1 MNPRRLYS
9 LLFTLG
15 VPLIL
20 LRLWWRGRKAP
31 AYRKR
36 ILERFGFFAP
46 LPPGPTLWLHTVSV
60 GEFIAAQPLIRALRT
75 RYHEHQILITTM
87 TPTGAERVR
96 AAYGDEV
103 FHRYIPYDLP
113 GAVERFLVRTHPD
126 LGVVME
132 TEVWPNLYHAC
143 RSHHVPLVLVNARM
157 SERSARGYA
166 RFATL
171 ARDTLRC
178 LSAIAA
184 QGTIDRD
191 RLMALGA
198 FAERIS
204 VTGSIKYDLEIP
216 ADLQQRATQL
226 RQSLGGSR
234 PIWIAA
240 STHAGEDEIVLEAF
254 AKVGERVP
262 TALLILVPRHPERFD
277 SVQALCH
284 SRGFFTVRRTEGRD
298 CERKTQVFIG
308 DTLGELM
315 LFYACADVAF
325 VGGSL
330 VPTGGHNPLEP
341 AALGLPV
348 VTGPHTFNF
357 AEIDKQLS
365 EVGGAQ
371 QVTDAETLA
380 SAVTKLLLDEL
391 QRRAMGDAGR
401 ALVEKNRGALES
413 VLALVTSIVDRCRL
427 FEKSH

>member
-15 VPLIL
+15 IPLIL
-20 LRLWWRGRKAP
+20 ARLWWRGRKAP

-36 ILERFGFFAP
+36 ILERFGFFTP

-75 RYHEHQILITTM
+75 RYPGHQVLITTM
-87 TPTGAERVR
+87 TPTGAERVT

-113 GAVERFLVRTHPD
+113 GAVERFLARAHPD

-143 RSHHVPLVLVNARM
+143 RDRRVPLMLVNARM

-166 RFATL
+166 RFARLT
-171 ARDTLRC
+171 RDTLRC
-178 LSAIAA
+178 LSVIAA

-198 FAERIS
+198 FAERIH

-216 ADLQQRATQL
+216 ADLPQRADHL

-240 STHAGEDEIVLEAF
+240 STHSGEDEVVLDAF
-254 AKVGERVP
+254 AKIREQTP
-262 TALLILVPRHPERFD
+262 TALLILVPRHPERFEQ
-277 SVQALCH
+277 VQALCH

-298 CERKTQVFIG
+298 CERQTQVFIG

-330 VPTGGHNPLEP
+330 VPSGGHNPLEP

-348 VTGPHTFNF
+348 LTGPHTFNF
-357 AEIDKQLS
+357 AEIDKQLR
-365 EVGGAQ
+365 EAGGAQ
-371 QVTDAETLA
+371 QVADADSLA
-380 SAVTKLLLDEL
+380 SAVTTLLLDEL

-401 ALVEKNRGALES
+401 ALVERNRGALTR
-413 VLALVTSIVDRCRL
+413 VLDMMPLV
-427 FEKSH
+427 KNG